1 MQEGDQPGQLC
12 DHAEPCGC
20 YAEGYAAGKAKA
32 FAEVRSVVVADNHPD
47 SCGCEPCKLI
57 RDILASRL
65 PSQTTMDDWSVR
77 IDD

>member
-1 MQEGDQPGQLC
+1 MQDRLDYH
-12 DHAEPCGC
+12 DHDHDAGC
-20 YAEGYAAGKAKA
+20 YGDGYAAGKAKA

-57 RDILASRL
+57 RDIMASRL
-65 PSQTTMDDWSVR
+65 PPQTTTEDWTVR